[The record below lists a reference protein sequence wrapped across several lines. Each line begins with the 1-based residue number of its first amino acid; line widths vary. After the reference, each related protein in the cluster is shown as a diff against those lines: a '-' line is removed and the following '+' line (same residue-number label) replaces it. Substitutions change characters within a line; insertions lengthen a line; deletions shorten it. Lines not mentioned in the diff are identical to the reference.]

1 MCPYPYF
8 TVMRESKDSRYLR
21 LRMIQHAKA
30 HGVKPAA
37 RAFHT
42 TPKTIRLWLGRFD
55 GTLASLG
62 EHSRRPHHSPQKL
75 HPAQEHKIVELKK
88 RLPRWSAR
96 RLKRDFALP
105 YAEKTIRRVCRDHNL
120 NRKYRRKK
128 HQTKR
133 CLREVKKAWRLFQ
146 QIDIDTKDLCDIPE
160 YWEQMQRAGLPRYQ
174 YTARDVSTG
183 LLFLSYSAELSLSYA
198 DLFAQ
203 RIIDHLR
210 RCRISMDGVTWQSD
224 NGSEFVG
231 SWQAKNDSAF
241 TRTIQAVEG
250 QFHRTIPPGA
260 HRFQADVETVHSL
273 METEFYEI
281 EQFADCGNF
290 LDKAAT
296 YSLYFNLARLNSGKE
311 NKTPWE
317 LICQK
322 YLEAHQRDPTHP
334 PQPDPRLPILPP
346 VYLDQLWFN
355 RLNTSSP
362 RGYDVGA
369 LPSKRHVSLANS
381 NVRFS
386 SDKNV
391 RFFLTWERADGRRAD
406 RDEPTGT
413 RSFENDDGGV
423 GG

>member
-1 MCPYPYF
+1 
-8 TVMRESKDSRYLR
+8 MRESKDSRYLR
-21 LRMIQHAKA
+21 LRMVQHAKA

-37 RAFHT
+37 RIFHT
-42 TPKTIRLWLGRFD
+42 TPKTVRLWMRRFD
-55 GTLASLG
+55 GTLDSLAQR
-62 EHSRRPHHSPQKL
+62 SRRPHNSPQKL
-75 HPAQEHKIVELKK
+75 HPAQERKIVALKK
-88 RLPRWSAR
+88 RLRRWSAR
-96 RLKRDFALP
+96 RLKRDFKLP

-120 NRKYRRKK
+120 NHKYRRKK

-183 LLFLSYSAELSLSYA
+183 LLFLGYSTELSLSYA

-210 RCRISMDGVTWQSD
+210 RCDISMNGVTWQSD

-231 SWQAKNDSAF
+231 SWQAKDDSEF
-241 TRTIQAVEG
+241 TKTIQAVKG
-250 QFHRTIPPGA
+250 QIHRTIPPGA

-281 EQFADCGNF
+281 ELFAGRSNF
-290 LDKAAT
+290 LDKATT
-296 YSLYFNLARLNSGKE
+296 YNLYFNLARINSGKE

-317 LICQK
+317 LICDK
-322 YLEAHQRDPTHP
+322 YLTAHQQAQMKQAQEPDSLPLP
-334 PQPDPRLPILPP
+334 PQNPDPRLPILPP
-346 VYLDQLWFN
+346 VYLDELWFN
-355 RLNTSSP
+355 RLNTTTP

-369 LPSKRHVSLANS
+369 LPS
-381 NVRFS
+381 S
-386 SDKNV
+386 SPDN
-391 RFFLTWERADGRRAD
+391 
-406 RDEPTGT
+406 RDCLFHPIPLPSTT
-413 RSFENDDGGV
+413 AID
-423 GG
+423 

>member
-21 LRMIQHAKA
+21 LRMVQHAKA

-37 RAFHT
+37 RVFHT
-42 TPKTIRLWLGRFD
+42 TPKTIRLWMRRFD
-55 GTLASLG
+55 GTLASLASR
-62 EHSRRPHHSPQKL
+62 SRRPHNSPQKL
-75 HPAQEHKIVELKK
+75 HPAQEHKIVSLKK
-88 RLPRWSAR
+88 RLRRWSAR
-96 RLKRDFALP
+96 RLKRDFQLP

-120 NRKYRRKK
+120 NHKYRRRK

-183 LLFLSYSAELSLSYA
+183 LLFLGYSTELSLSYA

-210 RCRISMDGVTWQSD
+210 RCEISMNGVTWQSD
-224 NGSEFVG
+224 NGVEFVG
-231 SWQAKNDSAF
+231 SWQSKKDSQF
-241 TRTIQAVEG
+241 TRTIQRVTG
-250 QFHRTIPPGA
+250 QIHRTIPPGA

-281 EQFADCGNF
+281 EQFADRRNF
-290 LDKAAT
+290 LNKATT
-296 YSLYFNLARLNSGKE
+296 YCLYFNLARINSGKE

-317 LICQK
+317 LICEK
-322 YLEAHQRDPTHP
+322 GTH
-334 PQPDPRLPILPP
+334 DPRLPILPP
-346 VYLDQLWFN
+346 VYLDELWFN
-355 RLNTSSP
+355 RLNTFTP

-369 LPSKRHVSLANS
+369 LP
-381 NVRFS
+381 
-386 SDKNV
+386 
-391 RFFLTWERADGRRAD
+391 
-406 RDEPTGT
+406 
-413 RSFENDDGGV
+413 
-423 GG
+423 